1 MNHDETMTRL
11 LGLRAHASS
20 LKTLALQ
27 AYDNWKSV
35 SVLVDECFKTKSS
48 QLGQVIHLRSE
59 ALDLY
64 LGLNQDYND
73 AMTELA
79 YFEMKIAA
87 TGCDEA

>member
-20 LKTLALQ
+20 LKKLVLE
-27 AYDNWKSV
+27 AYDNYKSTRQ
-35 SVLVDECFKTKSS
+35 LVDACFAVKSE
-48 QLGQVIHLRSE
+48 QIGQAIHLRSE

-64 LGLNQDYND
+64 LGLRQDYND

-79 YFEMKIAA
+79 YLE
-87 TGCDEA
+87 GCMEVHGSMEA